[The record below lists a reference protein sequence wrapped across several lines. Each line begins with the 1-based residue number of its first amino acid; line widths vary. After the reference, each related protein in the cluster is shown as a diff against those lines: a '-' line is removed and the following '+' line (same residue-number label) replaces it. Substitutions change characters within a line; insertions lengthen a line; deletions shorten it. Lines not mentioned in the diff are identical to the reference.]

1 MRRPIGYA
9 SVAAALVAAAA
20 AGVVR
25 ATTPLSDLAVPALG
39 DTSPDAAAATA
50 LLAAAVVLAA
60 NGAYFVVYELAVR
73 RATKR
78 RAHDVRNVLRL
89 CFGALALAGVLG
101 VLTDQWVGLLV
112 SLGVVGFAITFAL
125 QQPLLSLVG
134 WFYLMLKRPY
144 AVGDRVQMGEVSGD
158 VIEVDFFVTTLW
170 EINGPLVSTNQP
182 SGRVVTVPNSQVLS
196 SEVVNFAGDGF
207 PYVWNELSVQVA
219 YETDLAF
226 ARERMTAVADDYLGE
241 EMADGVGRYRDRLAE
256 TAVELEVADG
266 PSVNVVQRES
276 WVDLRLRYLVHH
288 RRATR
293 VRNDLYERVLAE
305 FTEHPDRVAFP
316 VGRNR

>member
-9 SVAAALVAAAA
+9 SLASAVAAAVAAA
-20 AGVVR
+20 VVT
-25 ATTPLSDLAVPALG
+25 ATTPLADLELPTPGV
-39 DTSPDAAAATA
+39 TSPDAVAATL

-60 NGAYFVVYELAVR
+60 NGAYFVVYGFAVR

-78 RAHDVRNVLRL
+78 RAHDLRNVLRL
-89 CFGALALAGVLG
+89 AFGALALAGVLG
-101 VLTDQWVGLLV
+101 VVTDRWVGLLV
-112 SLGVVGFAITFAL
+112 SLGVVGFAVTFAL

-144 AVGDRVQMGEVSGD
+144 AVGDRVQMGDVAGD
-158 VIEVDFFVTTLW
+158 VTEVDFFVTTLW

-196 SEVVNFAGDGF
+196 SEVVNFGGDAF
-207 PYVWNELSVQVA
+207 PYVWNELAIQVA

-226 ARERMTAVADDYLGE
+226 ARERMIAVADDYLGE
-241 EMADGVGRYRDRLAE
+241 EMATAVDGYRDRLSE
-256 TAVELEVADG
+256 TAVELEVSDG
-266 PSVNVVQRES
+266 PTVNVVQRES
-276 WVDLRLRYLVHH
+276 WVELRLRYLVGH

-293 VRNDLYERVLAE
+293 TRNDLYDRIVAE
-305 FTEHPDRVAFP
+305 FNDAPDRVGFP